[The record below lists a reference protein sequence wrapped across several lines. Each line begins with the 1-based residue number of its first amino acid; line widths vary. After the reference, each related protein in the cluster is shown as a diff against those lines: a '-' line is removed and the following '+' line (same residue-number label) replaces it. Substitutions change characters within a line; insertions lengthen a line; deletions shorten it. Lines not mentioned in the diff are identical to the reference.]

1 MKKMILPS
9 ILILALLALYLAT
22 GPLEHRVSGE
32 SLSILEQSIRR
43 GAVQCYA
50 LEGAYPED
58 ISYLEQRYGVAYD
71 SELYYVDYTYLASNL
86 MPDITVLPQS

>member
-1 MKKMILPS
+1 MKNIIIPGL
-9 ILILALLALYLAT
+9 LGAVLVALFVIT
-22 GPLEHRVSGE
+22 EPLNSRVSGE
-32 SLSILEQSIRR
+32 SLTILEQSIRR

-58 ISYLEQRYGVAYD
+58 IAYLKQRYGVSYD
-71 SELYYVDYTYLASNL
+71 QKRYHVEYTCLASNL

>member
-9 ILILALLALYLAT
+9 ILILALLALYLAA
-22 GPLEHRVSGE
+22 GPLERRVSGE

-58 ISYLEQRYGVAYD
+58 ISYLKQRYGVAYD

>member
-1 MKKMILPS
+1 MKKILLPG
-9 ILILALLALYLAT
+9 LLVLFLAALFLVT
-22 GPLEHRVSGE
+22 EPLDRRVSEE
-32 SLSILEQSIRR
+32 SLTVLEQSIRR

-58 ISYLEQRYGVAYD
+58 LAYLEERYGVSYD
-71 SELYYVDYTYLASNL
+71 RKRYYVDYTYLASNL

>member
-9 ILILALLALYLAT
+9 ILILALLALYLAA
-22 GPLEHRVSGE
+22 GPLERSVSGE

-58 ISYLEQRYGVAYD
+58 ISYLKQRYGVAYD

>member
-1 MKKMILPS
+1 M
-9 ILILALLALYLAT
+9 
-22 GPLEHRVSGE
+22 
-32 SLSILEQSIRR
+32 SIRR

-58 ISYLEQRYGVAYD
+58 ISYLKQRYGVAYD